1 MKSLERLSK
10 VGGVVVSIDRI
21 SKEKEKIQQM
31 LPPGPRLAKKS
42 PRVSSP
48 GARGDAERVCPFPC

>member
-1 MKSLERLSK
+1 
-10 VGGVVVSIDRI
+10 VSIDRT

-31 LPPGPRLAKKS
+31 LPPSYRLSKKS

-48 GARGDAERVCPFPC
+48 GARGDDERRSVSLLGEWDAKEIGTRTI